1 MSRMLYSCLNQKRF
15 LSSMS
20 VHNADNFILAA
31 DLNFGNSSYC
41 KYPVLSPKPLDDK
54 APVLFSSFG
63 LTQLIDN
70 PTRFTDSTRGVTTSL
85 INLIFCKD
93 IDNIESH
100 GTLPCIADHDGVFV
114 SFHCHIEKVK
124 QRTKRVFDYKNV
136 DEVALINYV
145 KAFDF
150 EKILSKPVE
159 EQAEAITAV
168 LTDAFSQFVPVKNV
182 IIRSNDQPWVNSYTR
197 LLLRKKN
204 RNYQLFKKINSKY
217 LDAKG
222 NLDLF

>member
-1 MSRMLYSCLNQKRF
+1 MYPINSSYTCTEFYCHQFRLQSEFFEHIWVDIRVNDKIYSLNTLYRPPNESNESHALFLSESEKI

-20 VHNADNFILAA
+20 AHNADNFILAA

-41 KYPVLSPKPLDDK
+41 TYPVLSPKPLDDK

-114 SFHCHIEKVK
+114 LAELQYLHFLVGWEWGEIRNGWDAINKNTHLHCI
-124 QRTKRVFDYKNV
+124 
-136 DEVALINYV
+136 LI
-145 KAFDF
+145 
-150 EKILSKPVE
+150 
-159 EQAEAITAV
+159 
-168 LTDAFSQFVPVKNV
+168 
-182 IIRSNDQPWVNSYTR
+182 
-197 LLLRKKN
+197 KK
-204 RNYQLFKKINSKY
+204 
-217 LDAKG
+217 
-222 NLDLF
+222 DLFSKDIFFLGRNRRS

>member
-114 SFHCHIEKVK
+114 SAELQYTSWWDGSGMKFRMGWMDPTCHNPK
-124 QRTKRVFDYKNV
+124 RTT
-136 DEVALINYV
+136 I
-145 KAFDF
+145 
-150 EKILSKPVE
+150 
-159 EQAEAITAV
+159 
-168 LTDAFSQFVPVKNV
+168 
-182 IIRSNDQPWVNSYTR
+182 
-197 LLLRKKN
+197 
-204 RNYQLFKKINSKY
+204 
-217 LDAKG
+217 
-222 NLDLF
+222 